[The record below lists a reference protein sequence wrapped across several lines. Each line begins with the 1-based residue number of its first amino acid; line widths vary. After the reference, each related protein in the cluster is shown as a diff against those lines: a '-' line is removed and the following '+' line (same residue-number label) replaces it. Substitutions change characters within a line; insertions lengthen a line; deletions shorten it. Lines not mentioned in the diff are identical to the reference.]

1 MISVELL
8 HFGDSGSVLNRLP
21 TLQTLTRV
29 RNLLVYKVLHL
40 YCTHGR
46 ILISFRP
53 DVVSSQNI
61 VIRSGLASTYPAPI
75 QYSFEFDCASM
86 LYKTRRNLHQSSRV
100 KFARGSNSSCSMR
113 SMMINK
119 TSFRAA
125 KIIYEHRLSCI
136 LFVAQHINISIMY

>member
-46 ILISFRP
+46 ILISF
-53 DVVSSQNI
+53 S
-61 VIRSGLASTYPAPI
+61 A
-75 QYSFEFDCASM
+75 
-86 LYKTRRNLHQSSRV
+86 
-100 KFARGSNSSCSMR
+100 
-113 SMMINK
+113 
-119 TSFRAA
+119 
-125 KIIYEHRLSCI
+125 
-136 LFVAQHINISIMY
+136 